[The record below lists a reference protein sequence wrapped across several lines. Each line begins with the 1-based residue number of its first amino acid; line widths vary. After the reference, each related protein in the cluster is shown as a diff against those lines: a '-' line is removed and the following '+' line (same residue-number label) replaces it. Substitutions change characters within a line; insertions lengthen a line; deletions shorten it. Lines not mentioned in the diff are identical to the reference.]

1 MIIFEFFSGV
11 GGMHQ
16 AISQI
21 EGLKVDNIF
30 PFDINPNANLTYFHN
45 FKIKPFAIS
54 LENFSLNDYE
64 KICEDN
70 KVKDNIIWLMSPP
83 CQPFT
88 RLGNN
93 KDLNDD
99 RTNGFKKIISI
110 LNETKYLPE
119 FLLLE
124 NVKNFEVKYILN
136 SILMLML

>member
-1 MIIFEFFSGV
+1 
-11 GGMHQ
+11 
-16 AISQI
+16 
-21 EGLKVDNIF
+21 
-30 PFDINPNANLTYFHN
+30 
-45 FKIKPFAIS
+45 
-54 LENFSLNDYE
+54 
-64 KICEDN
+64 
-70 KVKDNIIWLMSPP
+70 MSPP

-124 NVKNFEVKYILN
+124 NVKNFEVKFI
-136 SILMLML
+136 